1 METMGGLQEH
11 VFRLLDESRA
21 ETDGVLERLRS
32 ENVDAVE
39 LVAMLESL
47 SLRDRERAQL
57 LDQARV
63 EASATRRRDEER
75 SIRQFVLQALE
86 EIGVPQTSGFLEDYV
101 YARERVLLSTR
112 GFGALRRDENRA
124 WIRRPGHRRAYIVP
138 CLNEAGRA
146 VPRWMARSDW
156 PIQERVCVPGVDQLW
171 RWARVFV
178 LARAARDEDNET
190 ASALYLPLVEKYA
203 TEARGDDAE
212 PEAARA
218 GISLAEAEEEATQQV
233 ERLRRE
239 LAAPRAEL
247 AGRFADFDAEQ
258 QLWGATSTVSRRIAS
273 QSGGDVD
280 ADRR

>member
-1 METMGGLQEH
+1 MDTLNTQ
-11 VFRLLDESRA
+11 VARLLEESRA
-21 ETDGVLERLRS
+21 ETSNALERLGAT
-32 ENVDAVE
+32 EVDAVE

-47 SLRDRERAQL
+47 SRRDHQRAQL

-75 SIRQFVLQALE
+75 SIRQFVLHALE
-86 EIGVPQTSGFLEDYV
+86 EIGVPQTAGFLEDYV

-124 WIRRPGHRRAYIVP
+124 WMRRPGHRRAYIVP

-156 PIQERVCVPGVDQLW
+156 PIEERVFVPGVDQLW
-171 RWARVFV
+171 SWTRVLV
-178 LARAARDEDNET
+178 LAKASRDEDDET
-190 ASALYLPLVEKYA
+190 ASALYAPLMQKYA
-203 TEARGDDAE
+203 TEARGDAE
-212 PEAARA
+212 PEAERV
-218 GISLAEAEEEATQQV
+218 GISLAEAKEEATEEV
-233 ERLRRE
+233 ERLRRQ

-247 AGRFADFDAEQ
+247 AARFADFDAEQ
-258 QLWGATSTVSRRIAS
+258 QLWGVTSTVSRRNAS
-273 QSGGDVD
+273 QFGADAD